1 MSSKAIRFGD
11 LLLPHNVLREKVSG
25 KYTTKQQKLDLAK
38 AQKIRL
44 KRIKCQPPRLNPK
57 KKWECKWLTEKQK
70 IFERVLLTV
79 KQKTYTYVNHSYAT
93 WPDFRWLVCQDPG
106 RVGGEA
112 SLCPNGQ
119 FFNWKVRQ
127 NNRGGRQILR
137 APNFQ
142 CHCLPISGCLCVNWL
157 ILCVGVNGSF
167 AAVLSAAY
175 D

>member
-1 MSSKAIRFGD
+1 MSTPALI
-11 LLLPHNVLREKVSG
+11 
-25 KYTTKQQKLDLAK
+25 
-38 AQKIRL
+38 
-44 KRIKCQPPRLNPK
+44 PK
-57 KKWECKWLTEKQK
+57 KKMRMQMIDWKTKDIRKGLVNGETKDS
-70 IFERVLLTV
+70 
-79 KQKTYTYVNHSYAT
+79 TYTYVNHSYAT

-137 APNFQ
+137 APNFLS
-142 CHCLPISGCLCVNWL
+142 HCLPISGCLCVNWL

-167 AAVLSAAY
+167 TAVFVSCIRLNVFSY
-175 D
+175 WK